1 MGHKNEILYAGVI
14 GINGR
19 NGKYRM
25 EYCITKGMVYYRLI
39 GMAYNMNDF
48 SFLPSFTLISSYSA
62 GRFSSAGPE
71 VPAIAGK
78 LMVKSKV

>member
-25 EYCITKGMVYYRLI
+25 EYCITEG
-39 GMAYNMNDF
+39 N
-48 SFLPSFTLISSYSA
+48 
-62 GRFSSAGPE
+62 GRYG
-71 VPAIAGK
+71 ILQINWNGI
-78 LMVKSKV
+78 

>member
-48 SFLPSFTLISSYSA
+48 SFLPSITLISS
-62 GRFSSAGPE
+62 
-71 VPAIAGK
+71 
-78 LMVKSKV
+78 